1 MQIQENAVPERK
13 LERTT
18 QISEKLVALEQR
30 KAVIQNL
37 FFFEIMWLRYEPFK
51 EFNSERF
58 FLSWKRK

>member
-1 MQIQENAVPERK
+1 MQIQENTVPERK

-37 FFFEIMWLRYEPFK
+37 FFSK
-51 EFNSERF
+51 SCG
-58 FLSWKRK
+58 